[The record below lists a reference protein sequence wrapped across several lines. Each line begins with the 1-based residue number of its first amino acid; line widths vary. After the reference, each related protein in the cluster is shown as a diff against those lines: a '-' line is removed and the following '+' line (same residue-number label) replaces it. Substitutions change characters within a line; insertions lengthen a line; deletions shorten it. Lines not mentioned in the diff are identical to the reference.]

1 MIKIALVGE
10 IGSGKSY
17 IAKLFGYP
25 VFNAD
30 NEVAN
35 IYEKD
40 KSCFIKLKKKLQYNF
55 TTFPLK
61 KDELTNSI
69 LQNNNNLKLITN
81 IVHPLIKKKLKKFI
95 KNNNKQKIVVLDIP
109 LYLENKLNNKNDII
123 VFVQSKRKDILK
135 RLTKRKGYN
144 KLLINIF
151 KKIQAS
157 IEKKK
162 KKSQF
167 VIKNDFTKRTALKYV
182 RYILERVLK

>member
-1 MIKIALVGE
+1 MIKIALVGD

-30 NEVAN
+30 NEVVN
-35 IYEKD
+35 IYKKD

-61 KDELTNSI
+61 KNELINSI
-69 LQNNNNLKLITN
+69 LQDNNNLKLITN
-81 IVHPLIKKKLKKFI
+81 IVHPLIRKKLKKFI

-109 LYLENKLNNKNDII
+109 LYLENKLNNENDVI
-123 VFVQSKRKDILK
+123 VFVQSKKKDILK

-144 KLLINIF
+144 KLLLNIF
-151 KKIQAS
+151 KRIQVS

-162 KKSQF
+162 KKIS
-167 VIKNDFTKRTALKYV
+167 IYNKKRFY
-182 RYILERVLK
+182 